1 MTSGDGPAWIV
12 GGIRCR
18 PRIMKKGSAL
28 NVGNTCEER
37 CSANEDQAKK
47 GEENHPQIKIFS
59 GLLGT
64 LKLWISQAEVPSV
77 LSDRIG
83 EAGKKEGQ
91 VVTAAVS

>member
-1 MTSGDGPAWIV
+1 
-12 GGIRCR
+12 
-18 PRIMKKGSAL
+18 MKKGCAL

-47 GEENHPQIKIFS
+47 GERNHPQIKIFS

-64 LKLWISQAEVPSV
+64 LKPWIIQAEGPSV

-83 EAGKKEGQ
+83 EAEKKEDQ
-91 VVTAAVS
+91 ALTAAIL